1 MKAGLP
7 YLILAV
13 RVAIA
18 WWFLF
23 IAVTAIFSGGA
34 AFVGGL
40 ILFPP
45 LALAI
50 GTLAAWVQHRALSAP
65 RLVPTA
71 TSPLALGQRQLINV
85 ALPADQAMR
94 VVESAVA
101 SSYGALEQ
109 RVTENTITAN
119 VLERGVRATGF
130 ATLRSDELV
139 IQAVQHDATKCTLQ
153 IACEPRHVWLYALFW
168 VDAGRC
174 ARQVETVRLAILTR
188 VQRQSDNAEAVLRQR
203 SLKTRLAEVELL
215 LLHAQIEPHFLF
227 NTLAHIR
234 ASVGATPDVA
244 QAMLDALT
252 VFMRANSQTSTKATI
267 SLASELKRTESY
279 IEIMQLRLSGRLTYS
294 IDCDNALRDEKVP
307 NACAL
312 IFVENAVKHGIE
324 RIEMPGLI
332 SVKCQRID
340 DNLVIEVSNDGPGLT
355 SEAQTHDGGL
365 SNLRERLR
373 LSYGANARMNIEERE
388 GGGVRAM
395 LCIPMQASPSP

>member
-130 ATLRSDELV
+130 ATLRSDELM

-252 VFMRANSQTSTKATI
+252 VFMRANSQTSTEATI

>member
-130 ATLRSDELV
+130 VTLRSDELI

>member
-45 LALAI
+45 LALVI
-50 GTLAAWVQHRALSAP
+50 GTLVAWVQHRALSAP

-130 ATLRSDELV
+130 ATLRSDELM

-252 VFMRANSQTSTKATI
+252 VFMRANSQTSTEATI

>member
-244 QAMLDALT
+244 QAMLDALP

>member
-71 TSPLALGQRQLINV
+71 ISPLALGQRQLINV

-130 ATLRSDELV
+130 ATLRSDELM

-324 RIEMPGLI
+324 RIQMPGLI